1 MPTDAERLDWLEK
14 EAEGCALLSD
24 DFGNWAVSTM
34 GMQNIPDPAPEKG
47 KPGDISTS
55 HFVMAAEWRPSIR
68 EAIDAAIVEYGA

>member
-34 GMQNIPDPAPEKG
+34 GMQNIPDPVPEKG
-47 KPGDISTS
+47 TPGDIGTS
-55 HFVMAAEWRPSIR
+55 HFVKADEWKPSIR
-68 EAIDAAIVEYGA
+68 DAIDAAMAEYG